1 MTAMQPDSNSFQMS
15 MAKVDWRRRLVVAF
29 ALMTIIPFLTFGY
42 FLVAYL
48 MPRVATRESIGL
60 MIVLNLAL
68 SCAGFALLAGILRS
82 VLAFRQYLSSIAH
95 GDFGLSPDS
104 DQGPELSSIG
114 HSVAAIVE
122 QLRDDKARL
131 LALSREL
138 EVKVDERTSELS
150 RARDGL
156 QHELE
161 DRRRAQEALT
171 RSHGQLQAL
180 AARLQAVREKERTRI
195 SREIH
200 DELGHALTGMK
211 MDLVWLEKRAMEL
224 PERVTRE
231 KAVKKTES
239 MKELLDST
247 IQTVRRLATE
257 LRPGL
262 LDHLGLGAAVEWQMT
277 DFQAR
282 TGMSCQ
288 LEMNEDNIVADQE
301 CTTALFRI
309 FQELLTNVAHH
320 SEATSV
326 NARLE
331 KTSYGLMLQVEDNGK
346 GIAESDVSNPRSL
359 GLLGMRERTRLVGGR
374 FEIAGCDGKG
384 TRVTV
389 RVPVGPNGS

>member
-1 MTAMQPDSNSFQMS
+1 MGGEGRATCPRCGREHFEPEA
-15 MAKVDWRRRLVVAF
+15 VV
-29 ALMTIIPFLTFGY
+29 
-42 FLVAYL
+42 
-48 MPRVATRESIGL
+48 
-60 MIVLNLAL
+60 
-68 SCAGFALLAGILRS
+68 CA
-82 VLAFRQYLSSIAH
+82 
-95 GDFGLSPDS
+95 
-104 DQGPELSSIG
+104 EC
-114 HSVAAIVE
+114 
-122 QLRDDKARL
+122 
-131 LALSREL
+131 
-138 EVKVDERTSELS
+138 
-150 RARDGL
+150 
-156 QHELE
+156 
-161 DRRRAQEALT
+161 QEALLSGRDVPGMGKGET
-171 RSHGQLQAL
+171 VKVRVSPVLRDALISAGALEDFDEALLRVLKKRHPEQAAEL
-180 AARLQAVREKERTRI
+180 LSAVTRI
-195 SREIH
+195 IE
-200 DELGHALTGMK
+200 
-211 MDLVWLEKRAMEL
+211 V
-224 PERVTRE
+224 
-231 KAVKKTES
+231 ES
-239 MKELLDST
+239 EGSGETKE
-247 IQTVRRLATE
+247 QTVRRLATE

-346 GIAESDVSNPRSL
+346 GISESDVSNPRSL